1 MNDLTSDE
9 KIKIQ
14 TNLEYIGL
22 DLNNIPESIKNYR
35 PLQFR
40 PIRGF
45 NENKSRVYKYLNI
58 RDIQIYITP
67 RNKMDLLSKKYEEC
81 NQLYDYLKLESED
94 DIIRHSI
101 FLKMVDKINLQE
113 MERISKEQDVLN
125 AKIPFEVKYSE
136 NYLWQIYYSDITK
149 QYFMMVTLEDE
160 EFEAFFYLLKKQIE
174 AYNENKDIYI
184 YVPVCNTEYSGDL
197 LTRNEITDTENYIWL
212 FTKDWPFIY
221 EVYDK
226 NGVMNVY
233 IIGNTVCYEK
243 LNSHYKIVIKNEEE
257 AIKFFKLIKALFIL
271 QTETNGK
278 YIFEPRIKKD
288 GSLEFLYNGDIIE
301 YDNLTNFIKT
311 EFYKTDHEIDEIVE
325 NLNRCEKQKQELSII
340 EKNKVKELQNK
351 EKEISIYLDC
361 KRSFFGKIRFFMQNK
376 KKLKGKVKEILD
388 KEVEEKEEK
397 KEEKKI
403 FKEDD
408 GIDRTKE
415 FLTIEDL
422 VLLIKAFERQDK
434 KLKND
439 EMDVR
444 ALENKIKVLESK
456 IKNATL
462 YLKEIDEHNKSI
474 FDFWKFTNKDNNL
487 ILSEIDTDE
496 EISVTNLEKTFDYTE
511 DLEDLGK
518 DIDKI
523 IRKKLSKKECDS
535 IFLVTTEILE
545 FINMI
550 KDKEEL
556 NDKELQLIEQE
567 LNDIKE
573 KTTIVSSL
581 FPKEEY
587 DIFGGL
593 SEDKTKIRV
602 LAGRKHRE
610 IEKNMYRV
618 IDVNKNTSLDRF
630 IEKLKSIVRDIEKA
644 LAQIKA
650 PMNLSLY
657 IAEENVNKNS
667 FEIYHVNP
675 EEAINDIE
683 STDEHICR
691 INIKKG
697 MPLVFLTNTIYYDNY
712 NKTLPE
718 GMELN
723 DLVLI
728 DNSKFDFIK
737 KQDSFFRMNRK
748 IERFEYQNCEIHVK
762 EYNLKLKNT
771 KKEENN
777 DK

>member
-1 MNDLTSDE
+1 
-9 KIKIQ
+9 
-14 TNLEYIGL
+14 
-22 DLNNIPESIKNYR
+22 
-35 PLQFR
+35 
-40 PIRGF
+40 
-45 NENKSRVYKYLNI
+45 
-58 RDIQIYITP
+58 
-67 RNKMDLLSKKYEEC
+67 
-81 NQLYDYLKLESED
+81 
-94 DIIRHSI
+94 
-101 FLKMVDKINLQE
+101 
-113 MERISKEQDVLN
+113 
-125 AKIPFEVKYSE
+125 
-136 NYLWQIYYSDITK
+136 
-149 QYFMMVTLEDE
+149 
-160 EFEAFFYLLKKQIE
+160 
-174 AYNENKDIYI
+174 
-184 YVPVCNTEYSGDL
+184 
-197 LTRNEITDTENYIWL
+197 
-212 FTKDWPFIY
+212 
-221 EVYDK
+221 
-226 NGVMNVY
+226 
-233 IIGNTVCYEK
+233 
-243 LNSHYKIVIKNEEE
+243 
-257 AIKFFKLIKALFIL
+257 
-271 QTETNGK
+271 
-278 YIFEPRIKKD
+278 
-288 GSLEFLYNGDIIE
+288 
-301 YDNLTNFIKT
+301 
-311 EFYKTDHEIDEIVE
+311 
-325 NLNRCEKQKQELSII
+325 
-340 EKNKVKELQNK
+340 
-351 EKEISIYLDC
+351 
-361 KRSFFGKIRFFMQNK
+361 MQNK

-748 IERFEYQNCEIHVK
+748 IERFEYQNCKIHVK

>member
-14 TNLEYIGL
+14 SNLEYIGL
-22 DLNNIPESIKNYR
+22 DLNNIPEFIKNYK
-35 PLQFR
+35 PLEFR

-81 NQLYDYLKLESED
+81 NPLYDYLKLESED
-94 DIIRHSI
+94 DIVRHSI

-113 MERISKEQDVLN
+113 MERIDKEQEQLN
-125 AKIPFEVKYSE
+125 EQIPFEVKYSE

-226 NGVMNVY
+226 NGIMNVY

-243 LNSHYKIVIKNEEE
+243 INSHYKIVIKNEEE

-278 YIFEPRIKKD
+278 YTFEPRIKKD
-288 GSLEFLYNGDIIE
+288 GSLEFLCNGNIIE
-301 YDNLTNFIKT
+301 YENLTNFIKT
-311 EFYKTDHEIDEIVE
+311 EFYKTDNEIDEIVE
-325 NLNRCEKQKQELSII
+325 NLNKCEKQKQELSIK
-340 EKNKVKELQNK
+340 EKSKVKEFQNK

-376 KKLKGKVKEILD
+376 KKLKGKVKENPD
-388 KEVEEKEEK
+388 KEVKEQEEE

-422 VLLIKAFERQDK
+422 VLLINAFERQDK

-518 DIDKI
+518 DMDKI

-545 FINMI
+545 FINML
-550 KDKEEL
+550 KDKEDLDE
-556 NDKELQLIEQE
+556 KELQLIEQE

-630 IEKLKSIVRDIEKA
+630 IEKLKSIVKDIEKA

-657 IAEENVNKNS
+657 VAEENIDKNS

-728 DNSKFDFIK
+728 DNSKFDFLK
-737 KQDSFFRMNRK
+737 KQDSFFRMNKK
-748 IERFEYQNCEIHVK
+748 IERFEYKNYEIHVK
-762 EYNLKLKNT
+762 EYNLKLKNV

>member
-22 DLNNIPESIKNYR
+22 DLNNIPEFIKNYR
-35 PLQFR
+35 PLEFR

-325 NLNRCEKQKQELSII
+325 NLNRCEKQKQELLII
-340 EKNKVKELQNK
+340 EKNKVKEFQNK

>member
-1 MNDLTSDE
+1 MNNLTSDE
-9 KIKIQ
+9 KLKIQ

-22 DLNNIPESIKNYR
+22 DLNNIPEFIKRYK
-35 PLQFR
+35 LLEFR

-45 NENKSRVYKYLNI
+45 SENKSRVYKYLNI
-58 RDIQIYITP
+58 KDIQIYITP
-67 RNKMDLLSKKYEEC
+67 RNKMDLLAKKYEEC
-81 NQLYDYLKLESED
+81 TQLYDYLKFETDD
-94 DIIRHSI
+94 DIVKHGM
-101 FLKMVDKINLQE
+101 FLKMIDKMNIKEIEKMAEEQE
-113 MERISKEQDVLN
+113 ILN
-125 AKIPFEVKYSE
+125 EKIPFEVKYSE
-136 NYLWQIYYSDITK
+136 NYLWQIYYSDISN

-160 EFEAFFYLLKKQIE
+160 EYEAFFYLLKKQLE
-174 AYNENKDIYI
+174 AYKENKDIYI

-197 LTRNEITDTENYIWL
+197 LTRNEITDTENYMWL
-212 FTKDWPFIY
+212 FTKYWPFVY

-226 NGVMNVY
+226 NGNMNVY
-233 IIGNTVCYEK
+233 IIGNTKCYEK
-243 LNSHYKIVIKNEEE
+243 INSQYKIVIRSEEE

-288 GSLEFLYNGDIIE
+288 GSLEFLYNDEIIE
-301 YDNLTNFIKT
+301 YDNLTTFIKN
-311 EFYKTDHEIDEIVE
+311 EFYRIDNDINKIVE
-325 NLNRCEKQKQELSII
+325 DLNKCEKQKQELSQQ
-340 EKNKVKELQNK
+340 EKIKVKEFQDK

-361 KRSFFGKIRFFMQNK
+361 KRSFFGKLKFFMKNK
-376 KKLKGKVKEILD
+376 KKLKGKIKEAINNPS
-388 KEVEEKEEK
+388 EETAK
-397 KEEKKI
+397 KEFEQI
-403 FKEDD
+403 LKEDD

-434 KLKND
+434 RLKNN
-439 EMDVR
+439 ELDVR
-444 ALENKIKVLESK
+444 ALENKIKILESK
-456 IKNATL
+456 IRNAEL
-462 YLKEIDEHNKSI
+462 YLKEIDDHNKSI

-487 ILSEIDTDE
+487 ILSEIDADE
-496 EISVTNLEKTFDYTE
+496 KVLPTNLEKTFDYLE

-518 DIDKI
+518 DMDKI

-535 IFLVTTEILE
+535 VFLATTEILE
-545 FINMI
+545 LINMI

-556 NDKELQLIEQE
+556 QESELQLIEQE

-630 IEKLKSIVRDIEKA
+630 VEKIKGIVSDIEKA
-644 LAQIKA
+644 LLQIKA

-657 IAEENVNKNS
+657 VAENNINKAN
-667 FEIYHVNP
+667 FEIYHINP

-683 STDEHICR
+683 STNEHICR

-697 MPLVFLTNTIYYDNY
+697 MPLIFLTNTIYYDNF

-723 DLVLI
+723 DLVLL
-728 DNSKFDFIK
+728 DNSKFEFLK
-737 KQDSFFRMNRK
+737 KKESFFRMNRK
-748 IERFEYQNCEIHVK
+748 TEKFDYQNCDIYVK
-762 EYNLKLKNT
+762 EYNLKLKY

>member
-1 MNDLTSDE
+1 
-9 KIKIQ
+9 
-14 TNLEYIGL
+14 
-22 DLNNIPESIKNYR
+22 
-35 PLQFR
+35 
-40 PIRGF
+40 
-45 NENKSRVYKYLNI
+45 
-58 RDIQIYITP
+58 
-67 RNKMDLLSKKYEEC
+67 
-81 NQLYDYLKLESED
+81 
-94 DIIRHSI
+94 
-101 FLKMVDKINLQE
+101 
-113 MERISKEQDVLN
+113 
-125 AKIPFEVKYSE
+125 
-136 NYLWQIYYSDITK
+136 
-149 QYFMMVTLEDE
+149 
-160 EFEAFFYLLKKQIE
+160 
-174 AYNENKDIYI
+174 
-184 YVPVCNTEYSGDL
+184 
-197 LTRNEITDTENYIWL
+197 
-212 FTKDWPFIY
+212 
-221 EVYDK
+221 
-226 NGVMNVY
+226 MNVY

-243 LNSHYKIVIKNEEE
+243 INSHYKIVIKNEEE

-271 QTETNGK
+271 QTETNGQ
-278 YIFEPRIKKD
+278 YLFEPRIKKD

-311 EFYKTDHEIDEIVE
+311 EFYKIDNEINDIVE
-325 NLNRCEKQKQELSII
+325 NLNKCEKQKQELSIE
-340 EKNKVKELQNK
+340 EKNKVKEFQDK

-361 KRSFFGKIRFFMQNK
+361 KRSFFGKIKFFMQNK
-376 KKLKGKVKEILD
+376 KKLKGRAKEILNKD
-388 KEVEEKEEK
+388 SEEEKETQEI
-397 KEEKKI
+397 EEI
-403 FKEDD
+403 FKEND

-434 KLKND
+434 RLKND
-439 EMDVR
+439 DMDVR
-444 ALENKIKVLESK
+444 ALENKIKILNSK
-456 IKNATL
+456 IRNAES

-474 FDFWKFTNKDNNL
+474 FDFWKYTNKDNNL
-487 ILSEIDTDE
+487 ILSEIDAE
-496 EISVTNLEKTFDYTE
+496 EEVPVTNLEKTFDYLE

-518 DIDKI
+518 NMDKI

-535 IFLVTTEILE
+535 IFLATTEILE
-545 FINMI
+545 FINII
-550 KDKEEL
+550 KDKDDL
-556 NDKELQLIEQE
+556 NEKELHLIEQE

-630 IEKLKSIVRDIEKA
+630 VEKLKAIVSDIEKA
-644 LAQIKA
+644 LLQIKS

-657 IAEENVNKNS
+657 VAEKDINKTN

-683 STDEHICR
+683 SADEYICR

-697 MPLVFLTNTIYYDNY
+697 MPLIFLTNTVYYDNY

-723 DLVLI
+723 DLVLL
-728 DNSKFDFIK
+728 DNSKFEFLK
-737 KQDSFFRMNRK
+737 KSETFYRMNK
-748 IERFEYQNCEIHVK
+748 EVEKFEYQNCEIHVK
-762 EYNLKLKNT
+762 EYNLKLKT
-771 KKEENN
+771 KKEESN

>member
-1 MNDLTSDE
+1 MNNLTSDE
-9 KIKIQ
+9 KLKIQ
-14 TNLEYIGL
+14 ANLEYIGL
-22 DLNNIPESIKNYR
+22 DLNNIPEFIKNYR
-35 PLQFR
+35 PLEFR

-45 NENKSRVYKYLNI
+45 SENKSRIYKYLNI
-58 RDIQIYITP
+58 KDIQIYITP

-81 NQLYDYLKLESED
+81 NQLYDYLKLETED
-94 DIIRHSI
+94 DIVKHGV
-101 FLKMVDKINLQE
+101 FLKMVDKMNINELKRIANEQE
-113 MERISKEQDVLN
+113 ILN
-125 AKIPFEVKYSE
+125 EKIPFEVKYSE

-160 EFEAFFYLLKKQIE
+160 EYEAFFYLLKKQLE
-174 AYNENKDIYI
+174 AYKENKDIYI
-184 YVPVCNTEYSGDL
+184 YVPVCNTEYSGEL
-197 LTRNEITDTENYIWL
+197 LTRNEIADTENYMWL
-212 FTKDWPFIY
+212 FTKDWPFVY

-226 NGVMNVY
+226 NGNMNVH
-233 IIGNTVCYEK
+233 IIGNTICYEK
-243 LNSHYKIVIKNEEE
+243 INSHYKIVIKSEEE

-278 YIFEPRIKKD
+278 YVFEPRIKKD
-288 GSLEFLYNGDIIE
+288 GSLEFLYNEEIIE
-301 YDNLTNFIKT
+301 YENLTEFIKN
-311 EFYKTDHEIDEIVE
+311 EFYKTDNEINEIVE
-325 NLNRCEKQKQELSII
+325 NLNKCEKRKQELSQQ
-340 EKNKVKELQNK
+340 EKIKVKEFQNK

-361 KRSFFGKIRFFMQNK
+361 KRSFFGKIKFFMQNK
-376 KKLKGKVKEILD
+376 KKLKGKVKEVINNAS
-388 KEVEEKEEK
+388 EEEEK
-397 KEEKKI
+397 KEVEQI
-403 FKEDD
+403 LKEDD
-408 GIDRTKE
+408 GIDRSKE

-434 KLKND
+434 RLKNN

-444 ALENKIKVLESK
+444 ALENKIKILESK
-456 IKNATL
+456 IRNAEL

-496 EISVTNLEKTFDYTE
+496 EVPPTNLEKTFDYLE

-518 DIDKI
+518 DMDKI

-535 IFLVTTEILE
+535 IFLATTEILE

-556 NDKELQLIEQE
+556 EESDLQLLEQE

-630 IEKLKSIVRDIEKA
+630 IEKLRTIVSDIQKA
-644 LAQIKA
+644 LVQIKA

-657 IAEENVNKNS
+657 IAENNINKNNL
-667 FEIYHVNP
+667 EIYHVNP
-675 EEAINDIE
+675 EEAINDLE
-683 STDEHICR
+683 SVDERICR

-697 MPLVFLTNTIYYDNY
+697 TPLIFLTNTIYYDNY

-723 DLVLI
+723 DLVLL
-728 DNSKFDFIK
+728 DNSKFEFLK
-737 KQDSFFRMNRK
+737 KSEVFFRMNREVEK
-748 IERFEYQNCEIHVK
+748 FEYQNCEIHVK
-762 EYNLKLKNT
+762 EYNLKLKA

>member
-1 MNDLTSDE
+1 MNNLTSDE
-9 KIKIQ
+9 KLKIQ

-22 DLNNIPESIKNYR
+22 DLNNMPEFIKRYK
-35 PLQFR
+35 LLEFR

-45 NENKSRVYKYLNI
+45 SENKSRVYKYLNI
-58 RDIQIYITP
+58 KDIQIYITP

-81 NQLYDYLKLESED
+81 NQLYDYLKLETDED
-94 DIIRHSI
+94 IVKHGI
-101 FLKMVDKINLQE
+101 FLKMVDKMNIKE
-113 MERISKEQDVLN
+113 VERIAEEQDMLN
-125 AKIPFEVKYSE
+125 EKIPFEVKYSE

-160 EFEAFFYLLKKQIE
+160 EYEAFFYLLKKQLE
-174 AYNENKDIYI
+174 AYKENKDIYI
-184 YVPVCNTEYSGDL
+184 YVPVCNTEYSGEL
-197 LTRNEITDTENYIWL
+197 LTRNEIADTENYMWL
-212 FTKDWPFIY
+212 FTKDWPFVY

-226 NGVMNVY
+226 NGNMNVH
-233 IIGNTVCYEK
+233 IIGNTICYEK
-243 LNSHYKIVIKNEEE
+243 INSHYKIVIKSEEE

-278 YIFEPRIKKD
+278 YVFEPRIKKD
-288 GSLEFLYNGDIIE
+288 GSLEFLYNEEIIE
-301 YDNLTNFIKT
+301 YENLTEFIKN
-311 EFYKTDHEIDEIVE
+311 EFYKTDNEINEIVE
-325 NLNRCEKQKQELSII
+325 NLNKCEKRKQELSQQ
-340 EKNKVKELQNK
+340 EKIKVKEFQNK

-361 KRSFFGKIRFFMQNK
+361 KRSFFGKIKFFMQNK
-376 KKLKGKVKEILD
+376 KKLKGKVKEVINNAS
-388 KEVEEKEEK
+388 EEEEK
-397 KEEKKI
+397 KEVEQI
-403 FKEDD
+403 LKEDD
-408 GIDRTKE
+408 GIDRSKE

-434 KLKND
+434 RLKNN

-444 ALENKIKVLESK
+444 ALENKIKILESK
-456 IKNATL
+456 IRNAEL

-496 EISVTNLEKTFDYTE
+496 EVPPTNLEKTFDYLE

-518 DIDKI
+518 DMDKI

-535 IFLVTTEILE
+535 IFLATTEILE

-556 NDKELQLIEQE
+556 EKSDLQLLEQE

-630 IEKLKSIVRDIEKA
+630 IEKLRTIVSDIQKA
-644 LAQIKA
+644 LVQIKA

-657 IAEENVNKNS
+657 IAENNINKNNL
-667 FEIYHVNP
+667 EIYHVNP
-675 EEAINDIE
+675 EEAINDLE
-683 STDEHICR
+683 SVDEHICR

-697 MPLVFLTNTIYYDNY
+697 TPLIFLTNTIYYDNY

-723 DLVLI
+723 DLVLL
-728 DNSKFDFIK
+728 DNSKFEFLK
-737 KQDSFFRMNRK
+737 KSEVFFRMNREVEK
-748 IERFEYQNCEIHVK
+748 FEYQNCEIHVK
-762 EYNLKLKNT
+762 EYNLKLKA

>member
-22 DLNNIPESIKNYR
+22 DLNNIPEFIKNYR
-35 PLQFR
+35 PLEFR

-340 EKNKVKELQNK
+340 EKNKVKEFQNK

-650 PMNLSLY
+650 PMNLSIY

>member
-1 MNDLTSDE
+1 
-9 KIKIQ
+9 
-14 TNLEYIGL
+14 
-22 DLNNIPESIKNYR
+22 
-35 PLQFR
+35 
-40 PIRGF
+40 
-45 NENKSRVYKYLNI
+45 
-58 RDIQIYITP
+58 
-67 RNKMDLLSKKYEEC
+67 
-81 NQLYDYLKLESED
+81 
-94 DIIRHSI
+94 
-101 FLKMVDKINLQE
+101 
-113 MERISKEQDVLN
+113 
-125 AKIPFEVKYSE
+125 
-136 NYLWQIYYSDITK
+136 
-149 QYFMMVTLEDE
+149 MMVTLEDE

-174 AYNENKDIYI
+174 AYKENKDIYI
-184 YVPVCNTEYSGDL
+184 YVPVCNTEYSGEL
-197 LTRNEITDTENYIWL
+197 LTRNEIADTENYIWL
-212 FTKDWPFIY
+212 FTKDWPFVY

-226 NGVMNVY
+226 NGIMNVY
-233 IIGNTVCYEK
+233 IIGNTICYEK
-243 LNSHYKIVIKNEEE
+243 INSHYKIVIKNEEE

-278 YIFEPRIKKD
+278 YVFEPRIKKD

-301 YDNLTNFIKT
+301 YGNLTNFIKT
-311 EFYKTDHEIDEIVE
+311 EFYKTDNEINDIVE
-325 NLNRCEKQKQELSII
+325 KLNKCEKQKQELSIE
-340 EKNKVKELQNK
+340 EKNKVKEFQDK

-361 KRSFFGKIRFFMQNK
+361 KRSFFGKIKFFMQNK
-376 KKLKGKVKEILD
+376 KKLKGRAKEILD
-388 KEVEEKEEK
+388 KDSKEE
-397 KEEKKI
+397 EETQEIEEI
-403 FKEDD
+403 FKEND

-434 KLKND
+434 RLKND

-444 ALENKIKVLESK
+444 ALENKIKILNSK
-456 IKNATL
+456 IRNAEA

-474 FDFWKFTNKDNNL
+474 FDFWKYTNKDNNL
-487 ILSEIDTDE
+487 ILSEIDAE
-496 EISVTNLEKTFDYTE
+496 EEVPVTNLEKTFDYLE
-511 DLEDLGK
+511 DLEELGK
-518 DIDKI
+518 NMDKI

-535 IFLVTTEILE
+535 IFLATTEILE
-545 FINMI
+545 FINKI
-550 KDKEEL
+550 KDKDDL
-556 NDKELQLIEQE
+556 NEKELHLIEQE

-630 IEKLKSIVRDIEKA
+630 VEKLKVIVSDIEKA
-644 LAQIKA
+644 LLQIKA

-657 IAEENVNKNS
+657 VAEKDINKSN

-697 MPLVFLTNTIYYDNY
+697 MPLIFLTNTVYYDNY

-723 DLVLI
+723 DLVLL
-728 DNSKFDFIK
+728 DNSKFEFLK
-737 KQDSFFRMNRK
+737 KRESFFRMNK
-748 IERFEYQNCEIHVK
+748 EVKKFEYQNCDIHVK
-762 EYNLKLKNT
+762 EYNLKLKH

>member
-22 DLNNIPESIKNYR
+22 DLNNIPEFIKNYR
-35 PLQFR
+35 PLEFR

-340 EKNKVKELQNK
+340 EKNKVKEFQNK

-376 KKLKGKVKEILD
+376 KKLKGKVKKILD

-697 MPLVFLTNTIYYDNY
+697 MPLIFLTNTVYYDNY

-723 DLVLI
+723 DLVLL
-728 DNSKFDFIK
+728 DNSKFEFLK
-737 KQDSFFRMNRK
+737 KRESFFRMNK
-748 IERFEYQNCEIHVK
+748 EVKKFEYQNCEIHVK

>member
-22 DLNNIPESIKNYR
+22 DLNNIPEFIKNYR
-35 PLQFR
+35 PLEFR

-340 EKNKVKELQNK
+340 EKNKVKEFQNK

-376 KKLKGKVKEILD
+376 KKLKGKVKKILD

>member
-1 MNDLTSDE
+1 MNELTSDE
-9 KIKIQ
+9 KLKIQ

-22 DLNNIPESIKNYR
+22 DLNNIPEFIKNYK
-35 PLQFR
+35 PLEFR
-40 PIRGF
+40 TIRGF
-45 NENKSRVYKYLNI
+45 TENKSRVYKYLNI
-58 RDIQIYITP
+58 KDIQIYITP

-94 DIIRHSI
+94 DIVKHGM
-101 FLKMVDKINLQE
+101 FLKMIDKMNINEL
-113 MERISKEQDVLN
+113 ERIATEQEILN
-125 AKIPFEVKYSE
+125 EKIPFEVKYSE

-184 YVPVCNTEYSGDL
+184 YVPVCNTEYSGEL
-197 LTRNEITDTENYIWL
+197 LTRNEIADTENYIWL
-212 FTKDWPFIY
+212 FTKDWPFVY

-243 LNSHYKIVIKNEEE
+243 INSHYKIVIKNEEE

-278 YIFEPRIKKD
+278 YVFEPRIKKD
-288 GSLEFLYNGDIIE
+288 ESLEFLYNGDIIE

-311 EFYKTDHEIDEIVE
+311 EFYKTDNEINDIVE
-325 NLNRCEKQKQELSII
+325 NLNKCEKQKQELSIE
-340 EKNKVKELQNK
+340 EKNKVKEFQDK

-361 KRSFFGKIRFFMQNK
+361 KRSFFGKIKFFMQNK
-376 KKLKGKVKEILD
+376 KKLKRRAKEIFNKD
-388 KEVEEKEEK
+388 NEEEKETQDI
-397 KEEKKI
+397 EEI
-403 FKEDD
+403 FKEND

-434 KLKND
+434 RLKND

-444 ALENKIKVLESK
+444 ALENKIKILNSK
-456 IKNATL
+456 IRNAES
-462 YLKEIDEHNKSI
+462 YLKEINEHNKSI
-474 FDFWKFTNKDNNL
+474 FDFWKYTNKDNNL
-487 ILSEIDTDE
+487 ILSEIDSE
-496 EISVTNLEKTFDYTE
+496 EEVPVTNLEKTFDYLE

-518 DIDKI
+518 NMDKI

-535 IFLVTTEILE
+535 IFLATTEILK
-545 FINMI
+545 FINII
-550 KDKEEL
+550 KDKDDL
-556 NDKELQLIEQE
+556 NEKELQLIEQE
-567 LNDIKE
+567 LNAIKE

-630 IEKLKSIVRDIEKA
+630 VEKLKAIVSDIEKA
-644 LAQIKA
+644 LLQIKA

-657 IAEENVNKNS
+657 VAEKDINKAN

-683 STDEHICR
+683 SDDEHICR

-697 MPLVFLTNTIYYDNY
+697 MPLIFLTNTVYYDNY

-723 DLVLI
+723 DLVLL
-728 DNSKFDFIK
+728 DNSKFEFIK
-737 KQDSFFRMNRK
+737 KKESFFRMNK
-748 IERFEYQNCEIHVK
+748 EVEKFEYQNCDIHVK
-762 EYNLKLKNT
+762 EYNLKLKH

>member
-1 MNDLTSDE
+1 MNNLTSDE
-9 KIKIQ
+9 KLKIQ

-22 DLNNIPESIKNYR
+22 DLNNIPEFIKRYK
-35 PLQFR
+35 LLEFR

-45 NENKSRVYKYLNI
+45 SENKSRVYKYLNI
-58 RDIQIYITP
+58 KDIQIYITP

-81 NQLYDYLKLESED
+81 NQLYDYLKLETDED
-94 DIIRHSI
+94 IVKHGI
-101 FLKMVDKINLQE
+101 FLKMVDKMNIKE
-113 MERISKEQDVLN
+113 VERIAEEQDMLN
-125 AKIPFEVKYSE
+125 EKIPFEVKYSE

-160 EFEAFFYLLKKQIE
+160 EYEDFFYLLKKQLE
-174 AYNENKDIYI
+174 AYKENKDIYI
-184 YVPVCNTEYSGDL
+184 YVPVCNTEYSGEL
-197 LTRNEITDTENYIWL
+197 LTRNEIADTENYMWL
-212 FTKDWPFIY
+212 FTKDWPFVY

-226 NGVMNVY
+226 NGNMNVH
-233 IIGNTVCYEK
+233 IIGNTICYEK
-243 LNSHYKIVIKNEEE
+243 INSHYKIVIKSEEE

-278 YIFEPRIKKD
+278 YVFEPRIKKD
-288 GSLEFLYNGDIIE
+288 GSLEFLYNEEIIE
-301 YDNLTNFIKT
+301 YENLTEFIKN
-311 EFYKTDHEIDEIVE
+311 EFYKTDNEINEIVE
-325 NLNRCEKQKQELSII
+325 NLNKCEKRKQELSQQ
-340 EKNKVKELQNK
+340 EKIKVKEFQNK

-361 KRSFFGKIRFFMQNK
+361 KRSFFGKIKFFMQNK
-376 KKLKGKVKEILD
+376 KKLKGKVKEVINNAS
-388 KEVEEKEEK
+388 EEEEK
-397 KEEKKI
+397 KEVEQI
-403 FKEDD
+403 LKEDD
-408 GIDRTKE
+408 GIDRSKE

-434 KLKND
+434 RLKNN

-444 ALENKIKVLESK
+444 ALENKIKILESK
-456 IKNATL
+456 IRNAEL

-496 EISVTNLEKTFDYTE
+496 EVPPTNLEKTFDYLE

-518 DIDKI
+518 DMDKI

-535 IFLVTTEILE
+535 IFLATTEILE

-556 NDKELQLIEQE
+556 EESDLQLLEQE

-630 IEKLKSIVRDIEKA
+630 IEKLRTIVSDIQKA
-644 LAQIKA
+644 LVQIKA

-657 IAEENVNKNS
+657 IAENNINKNNL
-667 FEIYHVNP
+667 EIYHVNP
-675 EEAINDIE
+675 EEAINDLE
-683 STDEHICR
+683 SVDEHICR

-697 MPLVFLTNTIYYDNY
+697 TPLIFLTNTIYYDNY

-723 DLVLI
+723 DLVLL
-728 DNSKFDFIK
+728 DNSKFEFLK
-737 KQDSFFRMNRK
+737 KSEVFFRMNREVEK
-748 IERFEYQNCEIHVK
+748 FEYQNCEIHVK
-762 EYNLKLKNT
+762 EYNLKLKA

>member
-1 MNDLTSDE
+1 MRSGGAVRWHL
-9 KIKIQ
+9 
-14 TNLEYIGL
+14 
-22 DLNNIPESIKNYR
+22 
-35 PLQFR
+35 LQ
-40 PIRGF
+40 
-45 NENKSRVYKYLNI
+45 SRIYKYLNI
-58 RDIQIYITP
+58 KDIQIYITP

-94 DIIRHSI
+94 DIVKHGV
-101 FLKMVDKINLQE
+101 FLKMVDKININEL
-113 MERISKEQDVLN
+113 ERIAAEQEILN
-125 AKIPFEVKYSE
+125 EEIPFEVKYSE

-174 AYNENKDIYI
+174 AYKENKDIYI
-184 YVPVCNTEYSGDL
+184 YVPVCNTEYSGEL
-197 LTRNEITDTENYIWL
+197 LTRNEIADTENYIWL
-212 FTKDWPFIY
+212 FTKDWPFVY

-243 LNSHYKIVIKNEEE
+243 INSHYKIVIKNEEE

-278 YIFEPRIKKD
+278 YVFEPRIKKD

-301 YDNLTNFIKT
+301 YENLTNFIKT
-311 EFYKTDHEIDEIVE
+311 EFYKTDNEINDIVE
-325 NLNRCEKQKQELSII
+325 KLNKCEKQKQELSIE
-340 EKNKVKELQNK
+340 EKNKVKEFQDK

-361 KRSFFGKIRFFMQNK
+361 KRSFFGKIKFFMQNK
-376 KKLKGKVKEILD
+376 KKLKGRAKEILD
-388 KEVEEKEEK
+388 KDSKEE
-397 KEEKKI
+397 EETQEIEEI
-403 FKEDD
+403 FKEND

-434 KLKND
+434 RLKND

-444 ALENKIKVLESK
+444 ALENKIKILNSK
-456 IKNATL
+456 IRNAEA

-474 FDFWKFTNKDNNL
+474 FDFWKYTNKDNNL
-487 ILSEIDTDE
+487 ILSEIDAE
-496 EISVTNLEKTFDYTE
+496 EEVPVTNLEKTFDYLE

-518 DIDKI
+518 NMDKI

-535 IFLVTTEILE
+535 IFLATTEILE
-545 FINMI
+545 FINKI
-550 KDKEEL
+550 KDKDDL
-556 NDKELQLIEQE
+556 NEKELHLIEQE

-630 IEKLKSIVRDIEKA
+630 VEKLKVIVSDIEKA
-644 LAQIKA
+644 LLQIKA

-657 IAEENVNKNS
+657 VAEKDINKSN

-683 STDEHICR
+683 STNEHICR

-697 MPLVFLTNTIYYDNY
+697 MPLIFLTNTVYYDNY

-723 DLVLI
+723 DLVLL
-728 DNSKFDFIK
+728 DNSKFEFLK
-737 KQDSFFRMNRK
+737 KRESFFRINK
-748 IERFEYQNCEIHVK
+748 EVEKFEYQNCDIHVK
-762 EYNLKLKNT
+762 EYNLKLKH

>member
-1 MNDLTSDE
+1 MNELTSDE
-9 KIKIQ
+9 KLKIQ

-22 DLNNIPESIKNYR
+22 DLNNIPQFIKNYR
-35 PLQFR
+35 PLEFR
-40 PIRGF
+40 PIRGLS
-45 NENKSRVYKYLNI
+45 ENKSRIYKYLNI
-58 RDIQIYITP
+58 KDIQIYITP

-94 DIIRHSI
+94 DIVKHGV
-101 FLKMVDKINLQE
+101 FLKMVDKININEL
-113 MERISKEQDVLN
+113 ERIAAEQEILN
-125 AKIPFEVKYSE
+125 EEIPFEVKYSE

-174 AYNENKDIYI
+174 AYKENKDIYI
-184 YVPVCNTEYSGDL
+184 YVPVCNTEYSGEL
-197 LTRNEITDTENYIWL
+197 LTRNEIADTENYIWL
-212 FTKDWPFIY
+212 FTKDWPFVY

-226 NGVMNVY
+226 NGIMNVY
-233 IIGNTVCYEK
+233 IIGNTICYEK
-243 LNSHYKIVIKNEEE
+243 INSHYKIVIKNEEE

-278 YIFEPRIKKD
+278 YVFEPRIKKD

-301 YDNLTNFIKT
+301 YGNLTNFIKT
-311 EFYKTDHEIDEIVE
+311 EFYKTDNEINDIVE
-325 NLNRCEKQKQELSII
+325 KLNKCEKQKQELSIE
-340 EKNKVKELQNK
+340 EKNKVKEFQDK

-361 KRSFFGKIRFFMQNK
+361 KRSFFGKIKFFMQNK
-376 KKLKGKVKEILD
+376 KKLKGRAKEILD
-388 KEVEEKEEK
+388 KDSKEE
-397 KEEKKI
+397 EETQEIEEI
-403 FKEDD
+403 FKEND

-434 KLKND
+434 RLKND

-444 ALENKIKVLESK
+444 ALENKIKILNSK
-456 IKNATL
+456 IRNAEA

-474 FDFWKFTNKDNNL
+474 FDFWKYTNKDNNL
-487 ILSEIDTDE
+487 ILSEIDAE
-496 EISVTNLEKTFDYTE
+496 EEVPVTNLEKTFDYLE
-511 DLEDLGK
+511 DLEELGK
-518 DIDKI
+518 NMDKI

-535 IFLVTTEILE
+535 IFLATTEILE
-545 FINMI
+545 FINKI
-550 KDKEEL
+550 KDKDDL
-556 NDKELQLIEQE
+556 NEKELHLIEQE

-630 IEKLKSIVRDIEKA
+630 VEKLKVIVSDIEKA
-644 LAQIKA
+644 LLQIKA

-657 IAEENVNKNS
+657 VAEKDINKSN

-697 MPLVFLTNTIYYDNY
+697 MPLIFLTNTVYYDNY

-723 DLVLI
+723 DLVLL
-728 DNSKFDFIK
+728 DNSKFEFLK
-737 KQDSFFRMNRK
+737 KRESFFRMNK
-748 IERFEYQNCEIHVK
+748 EVKKFEYQNCDIHVK
-762 EYNLKLKNT
+762 EYNLKLKH

>member
-1 MNDLTSDE
+1 MNELTSDE
-9 KIKIQ
+9 KLKIQ

-22 DLNNIPESIKNYR
+22 DLNNIPEFIKNYR
-35 PLQFR
+35 PLEFR
-40 PIRGF
+40 TIRGF
-45 NENKSRVYKYLNI
+45 SENKSRIYKYLNI
-58 RDIQIYITP
+58 KDIQIYITP

-94 DIIRHSI
+94 DIVKHGV
-101 FLKMVDKINLQE
+101 FLKMVDKININEL
-113 MERISKEQDVLN
+113 ERIAAEQEILN
-125 AKIPFEVKYSE
+125 EEIPFEVKYSE

-174 AYNENKDIYI
+174 AYKENKDIYI
-184 YVPVCNTEYSGDL
+184 YVPVCNTEYSGEL
-197 LTRNEITDTENYIWL
+197 LTRNEIADTENYIWL
-212 FTKDWPFIY
+212 FTKDWPFVY

-226 NGVMNVY
+226 NGIMNVY
-233 IIGNTVCYEK
+233 IIGNTICYEK
-243 LNSHYKIVIKNEEE
+243 INSHYKIVIKNEEE

-278 YIFEPRIKKD
+278 YVFEPRIKKD

-301 YDNLTNFIKT
+301 YENLTNFIKT
-311 EFYKTDHEIDEIVE
+311 EFYKTDNEINDIVE
-325 NLNRCEKQKQELSII
+325 KLNKCEKQKQELSIE
-340 EKNKVKELQNK
+340 EKNKVKEFQDK

-361 KRSFFGKIRFFMQNK
+361 KRSFFGKIKFFMQNK
-376 KKLKGKVKEILD
+376 KKLKGRAKEILD
-388 KEVEEKEEK
+388 KDSKEE
-397 KEEKKI
+397 EETQEIEEI
-403 FKEDD
+403 FKEND

-434 KLKND
+434 RLKND

-444 ALENKIKVLESK
+444 ALENKIKILNSK
-456 IKNATL
+456 IRNAEA

-474 FDFWKFTNKDNNL
+474 FDFWKYTNKDNNL
-487 ILSEIDTDE
+487 ILSEIDAE
-496 EISVTNLEKTFDYTE
+496 EEVPVTNLEKTFDYLE
-511 DLEDLGK
+511 DLEELGK
-518 DIDKI
+518 NMDKI

-535 IFLVTTEILE
+535 IFLATTEILE
-545 FINMI
+545 FINKI
-550 KDKEEL
+550 KDKDDL
-556 NDKELQLIEQE
+556 NEKELHLIEQE

-630 IEKLKSIVRDIEKA
+630 VEKLKVIVSDIEKA
-644 LAQIKA
+644 LLQIKA

-657 IAEENVNKNS
+657 VAEKDINKSN

-697 MPLVFLTNTIYYDNY
+697 MPLIFLTNTVYYDNY

-723 DLVLI
+723 DLVLL
-728 DNSKFDFIK
+728 DNSKFEFLK
-737 KQDSFFRMNRK
+737 KRESFFRMNK
-748 IERFEYQNCEIHVK
+748 EVKKFEYQNCDIHVK
-762 EYNLKLKNT
+762 EYNLKLKH

>member
-22 DLNNIPESIKNYR
+22 DLNNIPEFIKNYR
-35 PLQFR
+35 PLEFR

-67 RNKMDLLSKKYEEC
+67 RNKMDLLSKKCEEC

-340 EKNKVKELQNK
+340 EKNKVKEFQNK

-434 KLKND
+434 KLKNN

>member
-22 DLNNIPESIKNYR
+22 DLNNIPEFIKNYR
-35 PLQFR
+35 PLEFR

-340 EKNKVKELQNK
+340 EKNKVKEFQNK

-728 DNSKFDFIK
+728 DNSRFDFIK

>member
-1 MNDLTSDE
+1 
-9 KIKIQ
+9 
-14 TNLEYIGL
+14 
-22 DLNNIPESIKNYR
+22 
-35 PLQFR
+35 
-40 PIRGF
+40 
-45 NENKSRVYKYLNI
+45 
-58 RDIQIYITP
+58 
-67 RNKMDLLSKKYEEC
+67 MDLLSKKYEEC

-94 DIIRHSI
+94 DIVKHGV
-101 FLKMVDKINLQE
+101 FLKMVDKININEL
-113 MERISKEQDVLN
+113 ERIAAEQEILN
-125 AKIPFEVKYSE
+125 EEIPFEVKYSE

-174 AYNENKDIYI
+174 AYKENKDIYI
-184 YVPVCNTEYSGDL
+184 YVPVCNTEYSGEL
-197 LTRNEITDTENYIWL
+197 LTRNEIADTENYIWL
-212 FTKDWPFIY
+212 FTKDWPFVY

-226 NGVMNVY
+226 NGIMNVY
-233 IIGNTVCYEK
+233 IIGNTICYEK
-243 LNSHYKIVIKNEEE
+243 INSHYKIVIKNEEE

-278 YIFEPRIKKD
+278 YVFEPRIKKD

-301 YDNLTNFIKT
+301 YGNLTNFIKT
-311 EFYKTDHEIDEIVE
+311 EFYKTDNEINDIVE
-325 NLNRCEKQKQELSII
+325 KLNKCEKQKQELSIE
-340 EKNKVKELQNK
+340 EKNKVKEFQDK

-361 KRSFFGKIRFFMQNK
+361 KRSFFGKIKFFMQNK
-376 KKLKGKVKEILD
+376 KKLKGRAKEILD
-388 KEVEEKEEK
+388 KDSKEE
-397 KEEKKI
+397 EETQEIEEI
-403 FKEDD
+403 FKEND

-434 KLKND
+434 RLKND

-444 ALENKIKVLESK
+444 ALENKIKILNSK
-456 IKNATL
+456 IRNAEA

-474 FDFWKFTNKDNNL
+474 FDFWKYTNKDNNL
-487 ILSEIDTDE
+487 ILSEIDAE
-496 EISVTNLEKTFDYTE
+496 EEVPVTNLEKTFDYLE
-511 DLEDLGK
+511 DLEELGK
-518 DIDKI
+518 NMDKI

-535 IFLVTTEILE
+535 IFLATTEILE
-545 FINMI
+545 FINKI
-550 KDKEEL
+550 KDKDDL
-556 NDKELQLIEQE
+556 NEKELHLIEQE

-630 IEKLKSIVRDIEKA
+630 VEKLKVIVSDIEKA
-644 LAQIKA
+644 LLQIKA

-657 IAEENVNKNS
+657 VAEKDINKSN

-697 MPLVFLTNTIYYDNY
+697 MPLIFLTNTVYYDNY

-723 DLVLI
+723 DLVLL
-728 DNSKFDFIK
+728 DNSKFEFLK
-737 KQDSFFRMNRK
+737 KRESFFRMNK
-748 IERFEYQNCEIHVK
+748 EVKKFEYQNCDIHVK
-762 EYNLKLKNT
+762 EYNLKLKH

>member
-22 DLNNIPESIKNYR
+22 DLNNIPEFIKNYR
-35 PLQFR
+35 PLEFR

-340 EKNKVKELQNK
+340 EKNKVKEFQNK

-573 KTTIVSSL
+573 KTTIVTSL

-748 IERFEYQNCEIHVK
+748 IERFEYQNCKIHVK

>member
-22 DLNNIPESIKNYR
+22 DLNNIPEFIKNYR
-35 PLQFR
+35 PLEFR

-288 GSLEFLYNGDIIE
+288 GSIEFLYNGDIIE

-340 EKNKVKELQNK
+340 EKNKVKEFQNK

-376 KKLKGKVKEILD
+376 KKLKGKVKKILD

-511 DLEDLGK
+511 DLEALGK